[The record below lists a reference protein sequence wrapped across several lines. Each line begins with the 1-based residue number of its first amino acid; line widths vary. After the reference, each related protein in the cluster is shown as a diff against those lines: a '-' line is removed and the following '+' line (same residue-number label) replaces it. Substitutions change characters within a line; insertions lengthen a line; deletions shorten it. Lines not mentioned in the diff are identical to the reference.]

1 MDNRAFFWDTKN
13 FPTLKGIKMASSNV
27 PNSKNPVR
35 DRTLKSNQ
43 MTEIGAFMVR
53 TKLASEFEFPAP
65 ILQGRTAG
73 TENKFKNFCLFTTLW
88 TNFEDI
94 GPLCKKRKLRVQACD
109 WSKNSAW
116 CVNFENEFFLTNHIV
131 ALSAYNLSFFICW
144 IETNSSLVG
153 LLFPNIRE

>member
-1 MDNRAFFWDTKN
+1 MKN
-13 FPTLKGIKMASSNV
+13 WIRIVLSIFQFC
-27 PNSKNPVR
+27 
-35 DRTLKSNQ
+35 LKSNQ

-53 TKLASEFEFPAP
+53 PKLASEFEFPAP
-65 ILQGRTAG
+65 ILQGRTTG

-88 TNFEDI
+88 TIFEDI

-144 IETNSSLVG
+144 IETISSLVG
-153 LLFPNIRE
+153 LFFYNKRLSVDHEKPSIIE

>member
-1 MDNRAFFWDTKN
+1 MQGRVGIISLNWFLCGK
-13 FPTLKGIKMASSNV
+13 TLQTCISSINY
-27 PNSKNPVR
+27 SHR
-35 DRTLKSNQ
+35 QLLKSNQ

-94 GPLCKKRKLRVQACD
+94 GPLCKKPKQRVQVCD

-131 ALSAYNLSFFICW
+131 ALSANNLSFFICW

-153 LLFPNIRE
+153 LLFSQ

>member
-1 MDNRAFFWDTKN
+1 M
-13 FPTLKGIKMASSNV
+13 
-27 PNSKNPVR
+27 
-35 DRTLKSNQ
+35 LKSNQ

-88 TNFEDI
+88 KFFEDI

-116 CVNFENEFFLTNHIV
+116 CVNFENEIFLTNHMV
-131 ALSAYNLSFFICW
+131 ALSAYNLSFFIWW

-153 LLFPNIRE
+153 PFFYNKKLCIGQEKLSIIE